1 MESGHKKMSQTSDR
15 MNTDNPKG
23 DYSKVTI
30 DIGYRRSWIYQ
41 GMGVSEALNIIWE
54 AMLRW
59 PRHKLMRYYCRVLSW
74 SLSAWRSVGTSIWV
88 KDLEGTY
95 VWVGK

>member
-1 MESGHKKMSQTSDR
+1 MSQTSDR

-23 DYSKVTI
+23 DYSKVPI

-41 GMGVSEALNIIWE
+41 GMGVSEALNIIRK

-59 PRHKLMRYYCRVLSW
+59 RRHKLMRYYYRVLRW
-74 SLSAWRSVGTSIWV
+74 SLSVRWIVGTSLGV
-88 KDLEGTY
+88 KDSFNPLLEE
-95 VWVGK
+95 VV